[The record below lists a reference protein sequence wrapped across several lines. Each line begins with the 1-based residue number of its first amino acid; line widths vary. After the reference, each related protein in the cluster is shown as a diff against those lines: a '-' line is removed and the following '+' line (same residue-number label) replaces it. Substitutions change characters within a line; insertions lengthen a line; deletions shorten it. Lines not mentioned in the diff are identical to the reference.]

1 MSEDRSTASTQTD
14 HLRCGC
20 CGQARTP
27 SRLAEL
33 GDTPGTFIC
42 ARCALWA
49 AGRIARSSRLGRLR
63 RRLPYRQPR
72 PGVLMAVPVLAATD
86 LDRSAELYGAVGF
99 EVTGRHDGYLV
110 MHAGPVELHLAQ
122 DAETT
127 AGACYL
133 HVADVAAVRERL
145 EATVTDSTGP
155 LGDTDYGLREF
166 TFNDPD
172 GNRVRFGSPVG

>member
-1 MSEDRSTASTQTD
+1 MSEDRSTASAQTD
-14 HLRCGC
+14 QLRCGC
-20 CGQARTP
+20 CGQARTR

-33 GDTPGTFIC
+33 GDTPETFIC
-42 ARCALWA
+42 TRCALWA
-49 AGRIARSSRLGRLR
+49 AGRIVRSSRLGRLG
-63 RRLPYRQPR
+63 RRLQHRRPR

-86 LDRSAELYGAVGF
+86 LDRSAELYGAAGF

-127 AGACYL
+127 AGACYFR
-133 HVADVAAVRERL
+133 VADVAAVRERL
-145 EATVTDSTGP
+145 EATVAGCAGP
-155 LGDTDYGLREF
+155 LRDTDFGLREF
-166 TFNDPD
+166 SFTDPD